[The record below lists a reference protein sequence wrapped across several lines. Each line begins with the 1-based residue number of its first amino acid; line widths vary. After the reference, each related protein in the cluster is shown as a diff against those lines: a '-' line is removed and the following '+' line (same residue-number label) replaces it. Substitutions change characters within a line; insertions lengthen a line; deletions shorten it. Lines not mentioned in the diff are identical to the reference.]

1 MSRNWTDAQKAAIDA
16 RGGTVLVSAAAG
28 SGKTAV
34 LVERVISRLTGEN
47 PCSADS
53 LLIVTFT
60 KAAANEMRSR
70 ISAAI
75 ESRLAEDPTNQLL
88 LRQKLLLH
96 SAKICTIDSF
106 CGDFVR
112 ENFHAAGVSPDYR
125 ILDSSE
131 SRIIGNSILA
141 DIFEEQYASGNTD
154 FENLNLLFGKNGNDE
169 ALANQILKI
178 YNHVCA
184 CAFPEKWYEDILSL
198 YNPDCEIDKH
208 PWLCEILRKV
218 KETAEYCRDIIN
230 NSLSLM
236 EGDDL
241 YDKYSP
247 SHFAVLSY
255 LEKIEK
261 ACDDGWDET
270 LNSVKNFAAPTIGRA
285 PKGYSSP
292 LKERITVNYKAVK
305 DLIGGLIKY
314 MPVTVEE
321 FKADLAAQRP
331 FAELLISL
339 TKDYAERFFLAKKE
353 KEAYD
358 FSDIEHLTIKLLVE
372 EKDGKIHKTQLA
384 EEYGNKFTEI
394 MLDEYQD
401 TNSAQDM
408 IFRAISQNGENLFMV
423 GDVKQSIYR
432 FRQAMPEIF
441 INLKETFNLYNG
453 KDYPAKI
460 ILDRNF
466 RSRAG
471 VTESINLVFK
481 KLMSREAGELEY
493 GEEEAL
499 KAEAVYPEINDAQ
512 CELHLLERKGRVSA
526 APMEAEYIASY
537 IKNAVESGNT
547 YVTENGTLRKARYGD
562 FCILM
567 RSTKNNGAIYSER
580 LKNKGIPVYVDLKGG
595 LFETREVSDVISYLK
610 AIDNPVKDIPLAAVM
625 MSPIYGFTPDE
636 MAEIRM
642 TERYAPLYT
651 AVLKAAE
658 TGLKKAQEFTSDLR
672 KFRRLAAAAPSDD
685 LIRTILEATGYMTAV
700 KAMNGGEQRCA
711 NLLMLI
717 SYAER
722 FEKSGYKG
730 VSGFVRFIES
740 IKDSDSDFSAAST
753 ISENADVVRI
763 MTIHGSKGLEFPICI
778 LANCGVSF
786 GGRNADPVVLSS
798 SLGIGMKLR
807 DSQKGMVFDTAGYE
821 AVRLANKRADVAEE
835 MRVLYVAMTRAKEK
849 IVMTGTVSNI
859 EKAILSAT
867 VSGENFEKLP
877 VQGVVNSGNFLSW
890 IIPPLAFHP
899 DCGEIRKIAC
909 FSNRCIDVA
918 FSIKL
923 RMSYEDEETAE
934 QSQQN
939 EENCCVS
946 STIMEEIK
954 ERAEYE
960 YPYEPLSKVAVKLS
974 ASHLEE
980 EKPDYDFFC
989 SSRPAFLEKKGLTPA
1004 QKGTAT
1010 HKFMQFCDFEKA
1022 KENASEEILRLK
1034 SKGFLSEAE
1043 SEGVELEKI
1052 EKFFSGNLAK
1062 RIFSSDLFMREYK
1075 FVTEVSAE
1083 EYNPELPENLKDE
1096 KIVIQGIADCVFS
1109 ENGEAVLVDY
1119 KTDRVSSPKKLIEL
1133 YRNQLKVY
1141 KQAIEKSLEISVKE
1155 VLLYSFHLGEEI
1167 EVNI

>member
-1 MSRNWTDAQKAAIDA
+1 MSRNWTKAQRAAIDS

-70 ISAAI
+70 ISAAL
-75 ESRLAEDPTNQLL
+75 ESRLALDPGNQLL

-125 ILDSSE
+125 ILDSGE
-131 SRIIGNSILA
+131 SSVIGNSVLA
-141 DIFEEQYASGNTD
+141 EIFEEQYAGGNAD

-184 CAFPEKWYEDILSL
+184 CAFPEKWYDDVLSL
-198 YNPDCEIDKH
+198 YSSENVTDSH
-208 PWLCEILRKV
+208 PWVTEILRKV
-218 KETAEYCRDIIN
+218 RETAEYCSIILN

-236 EGDDL
+236 EGDAL
-241 YDKYSP
+241 YDKYAP
-247 SHFAVLSY
+247 SHSAVLSQ
-255 LEKIEK
+255 LEKLEK
-261 ACDDGWDET
+261 ACEGGWDET
-270 LNSVKNFAAPTIGRA
+270 LKALKAFKAPTIGRA
-285 PKGYSSP
+285 PTGYSSG
-292 LKERITVNYKAVK
+292 LKERVTANYKTVK
-305 DLIGGLIKY
+305 ETVGGLIKY
-314 MPVTVEE
+314 MPVTFEE
-321 FKADLAAQRP
+321 FKEDIEFQRP
-331 FAELLISL
+331 FAQLLIYL
-339 TKDYAERFFLAKKE
+339 AKEYDRRFFLAKKE
-353 KEAYD
+353 REAYD
-358 FSDIEHLTIKLLVE
+358 FSDIEHLAIKLLVE
-372 EKDGKIHKTQLA
+372 EKDGEIRKTPLA
-384 EEYGNKFTEI
+384 CEYGGKFTEI

-408 IFRAISQNGENLFMV
+408 IFRAVSRDGENLFMV

-441 INLKETFNLYNG
+441 INLKETYAPYNG
-453 KDYPAKI
+453 RDYPAKI
-460 ILDRNF
+460 ILDKNF
-466 RSRAG
+466 RSRKG
-471 VTESINLVFK
+471 VTESINLVFG
-481 KLMSREAGELEY
+481 KLMSREAGELDY

-499 KAEAVYPEINDAQ
+499 KAGAEYPETDEAQ
-512 CELHLLERKGRVSA
+512 CELHLLEKKGRATTV
-526 APMEAEYIASY
+526 PFEAEYVASY
-537 IKNAVESGNT
+537 IKDAVEGGKT
-547 YVTENGTLRKARYGD
+547 FVTENGTLRRARYGD

-567 RSTKNNGAIYSER
+567 RSTKEKAIVYSER
-580 LKNKGIPVYVDLKGG
+580 LKEKGIPVYAELKGG
-595 LFETREVSDVISYLK
+595 LFDTREVSDVVSYLK

-625 MSPIYGFTPDE
+625 MSPVYGFTPDE

-642 TERYAPLYT
+642 TERYTPLYT

-658 TGLKKAQEFTSDLR
+658 AGNKRALDFVSDLK

-685 LIRTILEATGYMTAV
+685 LIRTILESTGYMTAV
-700 KAMNGGEQRCA
+700 KAMNGGEQRYA
-711 NLLMLI
+711 NLLLLI

-753 ISENADVVRI
+753 ISENADVVKI
-763 MTIHGSKGLEFPICI
+763 MTIHGSKGLEFPICF
-778 LANCGVSF
+778 LVNCGVPF
-786 GGRNADPVVLSS
+786 GGRLPEPVALSS
-798 SLGIGMKLR
+798 TLGIGMKLR
-807 DSQKGMVFDTAGYE
+807 DPNRGMIFDTAGYR

-835 MRVLYVAMTRAKEK
+835 MRVLYVAMTRAREK
-849 IVMTGTVSNI
+849 LVITGTVSDI
-859 EKAILSAT
+859 EKAVLAAT
-867 VSGENFEKLP
+867 VSGEETEKLP
-877 VQGVVNSGNFLSW
+877 VQGVINGGNFLSW
-890 IIPPLAFHP
+890 IIPSLIFHP
-899 DCGEIRKIAC
+899 QCGEMRKLAWY
-909 FSNRCIDVA
+909 SNRCADA
-918 FSIKL
+918 DFALKL
-923 RMSYEDEETAE
+923 VMSYEGAQESEREQLQEEKG
-934 QSQQN
+934 S
-939 EENCCVS
+939 VS
-946 STIMEEIK
+946 PEIMAEIK
-954 ERAEYE
+954 RRAEYE

-1022 KENASEEILRLK
+1022 RENISDELLRLK
-1034 SKGFLSEAE
+1034 SKGYLSEGE

-1052 EKFFSGNLAK
+1052 EKFFSGSLAG
-1062 RIFSSDLFMREYK
+1062 RIFASDRVMREYK
-1075 FVTEVSAE
+1075 FVTEVSAGD
-1083 EYNPELPENLKDE
+1083 YNSELPENLKDE
-1096 KIVIQGIADCVFS
+1096 KIVIQGIADCVFT
-1109 ENGEAVLVDY
+1109 ENGKGVLVDY
-1119 KTDRVSSPKKLIEL
+1119 KTDRVSSASKLVEL
-1133 YRNQLKVY
+1133 YRSQLEVY
-1141 KQAIEKSLEISVKE
+1141 KRAIEKSLEIPVKE
-1155 VLLYSFHLGEEI
+1155 VLLYSFHLGREI
-1167 EVNI
+1167 KVNI